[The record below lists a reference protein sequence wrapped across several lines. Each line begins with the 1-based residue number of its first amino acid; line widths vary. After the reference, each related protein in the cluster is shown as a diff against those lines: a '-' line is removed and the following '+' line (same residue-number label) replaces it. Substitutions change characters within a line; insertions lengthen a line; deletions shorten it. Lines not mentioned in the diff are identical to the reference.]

1 MPIVTDYLQATPSI
15 QWAANGALAEASF
28 EAPWDGWIIMKADA
42 DADAVL
48 WGVGLEQLAQE
59 KPQDG
64 AFVYP
69 VAAGESVQVRITDG
83 AARAGDPVSDDFQF
97 TPRAAAVEIPNV
109 GFDNTAPSARSV
121 EETEWAPVKVALTD
135 GSSPTLVANG
145 TTVDGVVLATG
156 DRFVR
161 TGTGAAVGI
170 YRVAAGASTRTDDA
184 LVAAHF
190 DYGRAVR
197 VTHGS
202 AANRGRWVFLTPGS
216 ITLGTTS
223 LLITKASADPVPIS

>member
-1 MPIVTDYLQATPSI
+1 MSYVTDHLEQTPSI
-15 QWAANGALAEASF
+15 EWEANGALAEASF
-28 EAPWDGWIIMKADA
+28 DAPWDGWIVMKAAADA
-42 DADAVL
+42 DAIL
-48 WGVGLEQLAQE
+48 WGVGLEQLDLP

-64 AFVYP
+64 TLVYP
-69 VAAGESVQVRITDG
+69 VAAGEAVQVRITDG

-97 TPRAAAVEIPNV
+97 LPRAAAVEIPDV
-109 GFDNTAPSARSV
+109 AFSNTAPSARSV
-121 EETEWAPVKVALTD
+121 DETAWDDVKVALTD

-145 TTVDGVVLATG
+145 TIVDGVVLATG

-161 TGTGAAVGI
+161 TGSGAAVGI

-202 AANRGRWVFLTPGS
+202 AANRGRWVFLTAGS

-223 LLITKASADPVPIS
+223 LVISKASADPVPIS